1 MHPDVPGSRTMDEPM
16 QASMGGDLEIEQWL
30 DAFARVRL
38 SPTERASARM
48 RARVMREA
56 RLAMATPT
64 WSTTATNSIDV
75 ARARRGGLARRGAG
89 LLLAAGLT
97 LAVAGGAMAASQAG
111 GPLYPTRM
119 WLETVTLPS
128 AGAARTD
135 ADIGRLES
143 RMDEVI
149 AAASRGDR
157 AAVSA
162 ALLAY
167 EEIADEALIAAAG
180 DAAAIERLRVALDR
194 HVAVLQAVAAKVPPQ
209 ASEAIGRNI
218 DRAIERSSATLDR
231 IHANPGG
238 PGPQAAP
245 AAKPDKT
252 TKPTTKAIPA
262 PTPEPTPERTQH
274 PQPTPPPAD
283 PPRAPQEPKPD
294 KTPSGHGRSQAP

>member
-1 MHPDVPGSRTMDEPM
+1 
-16 QASMGGDLEIEQWL
+16 MGGDLEIEQRL

-64 WSTTATNSIDV
+64 WSRTTTASIDH
-75 ARARRGGLARRGAG
+75 ARVLRGGLARRGGG

-119 WLETVTLPS
+119 WLETVTLPT

-135 ADIGRLES
+135 ADIVRLES
-143 RMDEVI
+143 RMEEVI
-149 AAASRGDR
+149 AAARRGDH
-157 AAVSA
+157 AAVTA

-167 EEIADEALIAAAG
+167 ENIADEALIAAAG
-180 DAAAIERLRVALDR
+180 DAAAIERLRIALDH
-194 HVAVLQAVAAKVPPQ
+194 HVAILQAVAAKVPSQ

-218 DRAIERSSATLDR
+218 DRAIEHNGATLDR

-238 PGPQAAP
+238 PAPQSAP
-245 AAKPDKT
+245 GADNNVKPAK
-252 TKPTTKAIPA
+252 A
-262 PTPEPTPERTQH
+262 TPEPTPRPTPARTPH
-274 PQPTPPPAD
+274 PQATPDPAEPPKGQPD
-283 PPRAPQEPKPD
+283 PKPD
-294 KTPSGHGRSQAP
+294 KTPPGQGHSQDP

>member
-1 MHPDVPGSRTMDEPM
+1 MDESM
-16 QASMGGDLEIEQWL
+16 QALMGGDLEIEQRL

-48 RARVMREA
+48 RARIMREA

-64 WSTTATNSIDV
+64 WSTAATSSIDV

-135 ADIGRLES
+135 ADILRLES
-143 RMDEVI
+143 RMEEVI

-157 AAVSA
+157 AAVAA

-167 EEIADEALIAAAG
+167 EEIADEALLAAAG
-180 DAAAIERLRVALDR
+180 DEAATERLRIALDR
-194 HVAVLQAVAAKVPPQ
+194 HLAVLATVAAKVPPQ

-238 PGPQAAP
+238 PAPQSAP
-245 AAKPDKT
+245 AVKPDHT
-252 TKPTTKAIPA
+252 GKPTTKATPA
-262 PTPEPTPERTQH
+262 PTPKPTPVRTQ
-274 PQPTPPPAD
+274 PAQPTPDATQPAKG
-283 PPRAPQEPKPD
+283 PSEPKPE
-294 KTPSGHGRSQAP
+294 KTPPAHGRSQAP

>member
-1 MHPDVPGSRTMDEPM
+1 MDESM
-16 QASMGGDLEIEQWL
+16 QALMGGDLEIEQRL

-48 RARVMREA
+48 RARLMREA
-56 RLAMATPT
+56 RLAMAAPT
-64 WSTTATNSIDV
+64 WSVATTTSIDV

-111 GPLYPTRM
+111 GALYPTRM

-135 ADIGRLES
+135 ADILRLDS

-157 AAVSA
+157 GAVAA

-167 EEIADEALIAAAG
+167 EEIADEALLAAAG
-180 DAAAIERLRVALDR
+180 DEEAIERLRVALDR
-194 HVAVLQAVAAKVPPQ
+194 HLAVLAAVAAKVPPQ
-209 ASEAIGRNI
+209 AGEAIGRNI
-218 DRAIERSSATLDR
+218 DRAIERNGATLDR

-238 PGPQAAP
+238 QGPQAAP
-245 AAKPDKT
+245 AVKPDHT
-252 TKPTTKAIPA
+252 AKPTTKATPV
-262 PTPEPTPERTQH
+262 PTPKPTPERTQR
-274 PQPTPPPAD
+274 PQPTPDATEPAKGQ
-283 PPRAPQEPKPD
+283 PEPKPA
-294 KTPSGHGRSQAP
+294 KTPPAHGRSQAP

>member
-1 MHPDVPGSRTMDEPM
+1 MHPDVPGSRTMDESM
-16 QASMGGDLEIEQWL
+16 QAFMGGDLEIEQRL

-56 RLAMATPT
+56 RLAMVSPT
-64 WSTTATNSIDV
+64 WSNTSTISIDI
-75 ARARRGGLARRGAG
+75 ARSRRGGLARRGAG

-111 GPLYPTRM
+111 GPMYPTRM
-119 WLETVTLPS
+119 WLETVTLPA

-135 ADIGRLES
+135 ADIERLES

-149 AAASRGDR
+149 AAARRGDR
-157 AAVSA
+157 GAVAA

-167 EEIADEALIAAAG
+167 EDIADEALLAAAG
-180 DAAAIERLRVALDR
+180 DEAAIERLRIALDR

-209 ASEAIGRNI
+209 AGEAIGRNI
-218 DRAIERSSATLDR
+218 DRAIEHSGATLDR

-238 PGPQAAP
+238 PAPQSAP
-245 AAKPDKT
+245 AVKPDHTAKPA
-252 TKPTTKAIPA
+252 TKA
-262 PTPEPTPERTQH
+262 TPEPTPR
-274 PQPTPPPAD
+274 PTPARTPRPPATPD
-283 PPRAPQEPKPD
+283 PTEPPKGQPDPKPD
-294 KTPSGHGRSQAP
+294 KTPPANGRSEAP

>member
-1 MHPDVPGSRTMDEPM
+1 MDESM
-16 QASMGGDLEIEQWL
+16 QASMGGDLEIEQRL
-30 DAFARVRL
+30 NAFARVRL

-64 WSTTATNSIDV
+64 WSRTTTPSIDH
-75 ARARRGGLARRGAG
+75 ARVLRGGLARRGAG

-135 ADIGRLES
+135 ADIERLES

-149 AAASRGDR
+149 AAARRGDR
-157 AAVSA
+157 GAVAA

-167 EEIADEALIAAAG
+167 EEIADEALTAAAG
-180 DAAAIERLRVALDR
+180 DEAAIERLRIALDR

-209 ASEAIGRNI
+209 AGEAIGRNI
-218 DRAIERSSATLDR
+218 DRAIERSGATLDR

-238 PGPQAAP
+238 PAPHAAP
-245 AAKPDKT
+245 AVKPNHTAKPA
-252 TKPTTKAIPA
+252 TKATPA
-262 PTPEPTPERTQH
+262 PTPEPTPERTQR
-274 PQPTPPPAD
+274 PQPTPDATEPPKGQPD
-283 PPRAPQEPKPD
+283 PKPD
-294 KTPSGHGRSQAP
+294 KTPPANGRSETP

>member
-1 MHPDVPGSRTMDEPM
+1 MHPDISGSRTMDESM
-16 QASMGGDLEIEQWL
+16 QASMGGDLEIEQRL

-64 WSTTATNSIDV
+64 WSRTTTASIDHT
-75 ARARRGGLARRGAG
+75 RALRGGLARRGGG

-119 WLETVTLPS
+119 WLETVTLPA

-135 ADIGRLES
+135 ADIVRLES
-143 RMDEVI
+143 RIEEVI
-149 AAASRGDR
+149 AAARRGDR
-157 AAVSA
+157 AAVAA

-167 EEIADEALIAAAG
+167 EDIADEALIAAAG
-180 DAAAIERLRVALDR
+180 DAAAIERLRIALDR

-218 DRAIERSSATLDR
+218 DRAIEHNGATLDR
-231 IHANPGG
+231 INANPGG
-238 PGPQAAP
+238 PAPQSAP
-245 AAKPDKT
+245 AVKPDHTAKPA
-252 TKPTTKAIPA
+252 TKA
-262 PTPEPTPERTQH
+262 TPEPTPRPTPART
-274 PQPTPPPAD
+274 PRAQPTPDAAEPPKGQPD
-283 PPRAPQEPKPD
+283 PKPD
-294 KTPSGHGRSQAP
+294 KTPPANGHSQDR

>member
-1 MHPDVPGSRTMDEPM
+1 MHPDSSGSRTMDESM
-16 QASMGGDLEIEQWL
+16 QASMGGDLEIEQRL

-64 WSTTATNSIDV
+64 WSRTTTASIDH
-75 ARARRGGLARRGAG
+75 ARVLRGGLARRGGG

-119 WLETVTLPS
+119 WLETVTLPT

-135 ADIGRLES
+135 ADIVRLES
-143 RMDEVI
+143 RMEEVI
-149 AAASRGDR
+149 AAARRGDR
-157 AAVSA
+157 AAVTA

-167 EEIADEALIAAAG
+167 EDIADEALIAAAG
-180 DAAAIERLRVALDR
+180 DAAAIERLRIALDH
-194 HVAVLQAVAAKVPPQ
+194 HVAILQAVAAKVPPQ

-218 DRAIERSSATLDR
+218 DRAIEHNGATLDR

-238 PGPQAAP
+238 PAPQSAPAVKPGHTARPAKATPDPTPRPTPARTPRPQATPDP
-245 AAKPDKT
+245 AEPPKGQPD
-252 TKPTTKAIPA
+252 
-262 PTPEPTPERTQH
+262 
-274 PQPTPPPAD
+274 
-283 PPRAPQEPKPD
+283 PKPD
-294 KTPSGHGRSQAP
+294 KTPPGQGHSQDP

>member
-1 MHPDVPGSRTMDEPM
+1 MDELM
-16 QASMGGDLEIEQWL
+16 QASMGGDLEIEQRL

-48 RARVMREA
+48 RARIMREA

-64 WSTTATNSIDV
+64 WSRTATASIDV

-119 WLETVTLPS
+119 WLETVTLPP

-135 ADIGRLES
+135 ADIVRLES
-143 RMDEVI
+143 RMEEVI
-149 AAASRGDR
+149 AAARRGDH
-157 AAVSA
+157 AAVAA
-162 ALLAY
+162 ALFAY
-167 EEIADEALIAAAG
+167 GEIADEALIAAAG
-180 DAAAIERLRVALDR
+180 DEAAIERLRIALDR

-218 DRAIERSSATLDR
+218 DRAIEHNGATLDR
-231 IHANPGG
+231 IQAKPGG
-238 PGPQAAP
+238 PAPQSAP
-245 AAKPDKT
+245 AVKPDDAAKPVT
-252 TKPTTKAIPA
+252 NS
-262 PTPEPTPERTQH
+262 TPEPTPKPTPARTPR
-274 PQPTPPPAD
+274 PQPTPDAAEPPKGQPD
-283 PPRAPQEPKPD
+283 PKPD
-294 KTPSGHGRSQAP
+294 QTPPSQGRSRGP